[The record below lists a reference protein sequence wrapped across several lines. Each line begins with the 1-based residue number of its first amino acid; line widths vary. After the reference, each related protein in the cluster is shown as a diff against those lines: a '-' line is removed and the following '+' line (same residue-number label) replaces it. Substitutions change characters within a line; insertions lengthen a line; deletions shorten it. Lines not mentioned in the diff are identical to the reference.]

1 VRNIH
6 SYLGL
11 PISKETILTS
21 NEQHIRL
28 ALHSRLIR
36 EHGHAL
42 WIKFGYVIEPER
54 IGIYRAEQSGSAVNI
69 LEAHARGREE
79 VMKMAKALK
88 VHGYVLGQQSD
99 PVQYSTGKAI
109 GKRKTAEEQSIIA
122 GIYVPRSIVVEGY
135 SLEKGLEYIDE
146 QLKCIITPHQC
157 ISPEMEYIHD
167 ASIYSVFPS
176 DPSSHAGCIVDI
188 REEAITSTILVN
200 EVASTLRNN
209 ATEAI
214 VAKNGRMVALAFPT
228 TSRGMKK
235 NEDPVFLR
243 VLLPSLISS
252 VTKDEF
258 ATTMF
263 TVYVGFDH
271 GDPVFENP
279 TLRSKYLQKAVA
291 IIGDKPV
298 QIKMLQLPNAKRVA
312 LLWNLLYL
320 HALREG
326 AEYFYQVNDDLRLE
340 TAGWL
345 AYFTSTLDAHA
356 GFGVVGPADYHNGL
370 NCSILTQSMVTPVHY
385 EIFGMLYPVELKDW
399 KSDRWLTY
407 VYQPNDS
414 HCRQDIIANN
424 GAAPTRYQHCEFLSY
439 VIYLEAGK
447 RQIAEWK
454 AKKSIK

>member
-1 VRNIH
+1 
-6 SYLGL
+6 
-11 PISKETILTS
+11 
-21 NEQHIRL
+21 
-28 ALHSRLIR
+28 
-36 EHGHAL
+36 
-42 WIKFGYVIEPER
+42 
-54 IGIYRAEQSGSAVNI
+54 
-69 LEAHARGREE
+69 
-79 VMKMAKALK
+79 
-88 VHGYVLGQQSD
+88 
-99 PVQYSTGKAI
+99 
-109 GKRKTAEEQSIIA
+109 
-122 GIYVPRSIVVEGY
+122 
-135 SLEKGLEYIDE
+135 
-146 QLKCIITPHQC
+146 
-157 ISPEMEYIHD
+157 
-167 ASIYSVFPS
+167 
-176 DPSSHAGCIVDI
+176 
-188 REEAITSTILVN
+188 
-200 EVASTLRNN
+200 
-209 ATEAI
+209 
-214 VAKNGRMVALAFPT
+214 
-228 TSRGMKK
+228 
-235 NEDPVFLR
+235 
-243 VLLPSLISS
+243 
-252 VTKDEF
+252 
-258 ATTMF
+258 
-263 TVYVGFDH
+263 
-271 GDPVFENP
+271 
-279 TLRSKYLQKAVA
+279 
-291 IIGDKPV
+291 
-298 QIKMLQLPNAKRVA
+298 MLQLPNAKRVA